1 MQVPLKSLELAYV
14 KNWQCTGH
22 TIYNSGF
29 LCRGQLTQW
38 DVFMRQMQ
46 PLASQVPWM
55 LVEGVSPST
64 HSPKGVCP
72 SDSQECHICLESLPH
87 QDAWTL
93 A

>member
-1 MQVPLKSLELAYV
+1 MMQMPPSVPGACICQESAVLQG
-14 KNWQCTGH
+14 NPRCRTG
-22 TIYNSGF
+22 Y

-55 LVEGVSPST
+55 LVEGVSLST
-64 HSPKGVCP
+64 RTPASVSSRNALSCLKG
-72 SDSQECHICLESLPH
+72 LTH
-87 QDAWTL
+87 QYAWPL